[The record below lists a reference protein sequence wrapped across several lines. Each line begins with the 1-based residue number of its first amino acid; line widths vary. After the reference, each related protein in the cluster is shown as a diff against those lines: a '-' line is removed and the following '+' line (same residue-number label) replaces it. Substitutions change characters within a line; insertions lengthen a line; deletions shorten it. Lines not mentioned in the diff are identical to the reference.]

1 MKGAQGLAGAQ
12 SPLQELARG
21 ELAVRGV
28 CVRVCKRVHVRVFFC
43 VCVCVIASAGLA
55 ARFTVGLV
63 GVDNSIREETDLEAE
78 RRRKREMTACSS
90 SDQYCLVMTP

>member
-1 MKGAQGLAGAQ
+1 MCA
-12 SPLQELARG
+12 
-21 ELAVRGV
+21 
-28 CVRVCKRVHVRVFFC
+28 CKRVHVRVFFF
-43 VCVCVIASAGLA
+43 VCVIVSAGLA

>member
-1 MKGAQGLAGAQ
+1 M
-12 SPLQELARG
+12 
-21 ELAVRGV
+21 
-28 CVRVCKRVHVRVFFC
+28 C
-43 VCVCVIASAGLA
+43 VCACVIASAGLA